1 MRRPIVFVVP
11 AGRGAVLAAMVVF
24 SALRKRESEVQR
36 AMARTVPLVVAAET
50 IAVGAKLQPNSVKR
64 IRWSRDAVPAKESR
78 PELQTTSSMSTS
90 HISLPGTARSAT
102 NGCRGE
108 MTAAEIKT
116 NSSEPPD
123 AARPRF

>member
-1 MRRPIVFVVP
+1 
-11 AGRGAVLAAMVVF
+11 MVVF
-24 SALRKRESEVQR
+24 SALSKRESEVQR
-36 AMARTVPLVVAAET
+36 AMARTVPVVVAAET
-50 IAVGAKLQPNSVKR
+50 SAVGAKLQPNSVKL
-64 IRWSRDAVPAKESR
+64 IRWSRDAVPAKQSR
-78 PELQTTSSMSTS
+78 PELQTISSTSTS

-102 NGCRGE
+102 NGCRGA

>member
-11 AGRGAVLAAMVVF
+11 AGRGAVLAARVDF
-24 SALRKRESEVQR
+24 SALSKRESEVQR
-36 AMARTVPLVVAAET
+36 AMARTVPVVVAAEP
-50 IAVGAKLQPNSVKR
+50 IAVGAKLQPKSVKL
-64 IRWSRDAVPAKESR
+64 IRWSCDAVPAKQSP
-78 PELQTTSSMSTS
+78 PELQTISSMSTS
-90 HISLPGTARSAT
+90 HISPPGTARSVS
-102 NGCRGE
+102 NGCRGK

>member
-36 AMARTVPLVVAAET
+36 AMARTVPVVAAET
-50 IAVGAKLQPNSVKR
+50 IAVGAILQPNSVKR

-78 PELQTTSSMSTS
+78 PELQTTSSMSAS
-90 HISLPGTARSAT
+90 HSSLPGTARSAT